1 MPSWVSECGLQPDL
15 FTFWQIN
22 TDESI
27 KKWAGSRSCVTMWPW
42 IYRQPSQEHFLFKFC
57 WSQWIPREVSATLTL
72 KWCKSNQCFGISLNY
87 DSETETC
94 DCYPTRRGSI
104 CACKTPALSCS
115 VGKMEINR
123 MIKDRLHMWCW
134 GRAVFHVATNCSTS
148 RTGPFKPFLKEK
160 KTFQSEIFVSIKYNT
175 TLIWWPKSRWNSEV
189 AEFKGIQRF
198 HTVHLRINHFYLKEQ
213 LRNEIPFCSLL
224 FESIP
229 PNLAFSIILVHD
241 PAAKTASLTH
251 EELGDLEE
259 ASAANASHLPAR
271 WLVTP
276 PDNFVYCVAD
286 SHMYSQEC
294 WEVRI

>member
-1 MPSWVSECGLQPDL
+1 ML
-15 FTFWQIN
+15 
-22 TDESI
+22 
-27 KKWAGSRSCVTMWPW
+27 R
-42 IYRQPSQEHFLFKFC
+42 
-57 WSQWIPREVSATLTL
+57 
-72 KWCKSNQCFGISLNY
+72 
-87 DSETETC
+87 
-94 DCYPTRRGSI
+94 TRR
-104 CACKTPALSCS
+104 LSR
-115 VGKMEINR
+115 GNQLFDQPNR
-123 MIKDRLHMWCW
+123 
-134 GRAVFHVATNCSTS
+134 
-148 RTGPFKPFLKEK
+148 PFKAFLKEK

-271 WLVTP
+271 WLVTRRLTYVLAGVLRGKNLGCMCIT
-276 PDNFVYCVAD
+276 DNCCAIYEPC
-286 SHMYSQEC
+286 
-294 WEVRI
+294 